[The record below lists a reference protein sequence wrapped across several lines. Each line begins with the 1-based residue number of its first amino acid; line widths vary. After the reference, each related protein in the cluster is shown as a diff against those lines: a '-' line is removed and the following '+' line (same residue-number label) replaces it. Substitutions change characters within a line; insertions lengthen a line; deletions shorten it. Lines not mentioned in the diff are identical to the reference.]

1 MNPIPLEARLAAAVV
16 FGLVVGAIV
25 NLAVYA
31 LAWESLPLSP
41 WQQGP
46 AGQSRTWP
54 QRVPLVG
61 WLRRGHETAELGPR
75 FWLRPLLVELCCALG
90 VPALYWWEVSQLAL
104 LPAPLAQLGMQ
115 PEWVAPVQAQ
125 FAVHVLLLM
134 LMLAASLIDIDEKN
148 IPDGI
153 TVPGTLA
160 LLGAA
165 ALAPRAL
172 LPVFTVPSTAAGAA
186 PLLPRMEFLTLA
198 SPGDWPAALAAP
210 RDGRILALALG
221 LYLAWCAA
229 LLPRVWRSSRGVGFA
244 LKLAAAHI
252 RRDPF
257 SKIVALL
264 AVIGAAAIGACWQV
278 DGPAWRGLL
287 TALVGMAATAGL
299 VWLVRVLGG
308 LMLGKEAMGF
318 GDVTLMGMIGAYV
331 GWQMGLVIFFLA
343 PFCGL
348 TLGVAQWVL
357 RREPEIPYGPFLCL
371 AATAVMLF
379 WPRVWQATELYFAI
393 GWLVPAVLLV
403 CLAGLVA
410 LLAMW
415 RVAAGWLGR
424 GRSEE

>member
-1 MNPIPLEARLAAAVV
+1 MNEIPLGAKLAATAV

-41 WQQGP
+41 WQHATTGRP
-46 AGQSRTWP
+46 RAWSERL
-54 QRVPLVG
+54 PLFG
-61 WLRRGHETAELGPR
+61 WLRRGHEAAELGPR
-75 FWLRPLLVELCCALG
+75 FWVRPLVVELGCAVG
-90 VPALYWWEVSQLAL
+90 VPALYWWEVARLAL
-104 LPAPLAQLGMQ
+104 LPAPLAQLGMM

-153 TVPGTLA
+153 TVPGTLV
-160 LLGAA
+160 LLAAA
-165 ALAPRAL
+165 ALAPHAL
-172 LPVFTVPSTAAGAA
+172 LPVFTIAPGAPGA
-186 PLLPRMEFLTLA
+186 PPALPRMEFLSLA
-198 SPGDWPAALAAP
+198 APHAWPQALAQP
-210 RDGRILALALG
+210 RDGRVLALALG

-229 LLPRVWRSSRGVGFA
+229 LLPRVWRPRRGRLFA
-244 LKLAAAHI
+244 LRMAAAYV

-257 SKIVALL
+257 SKTVAGL
-264 AVIGAAAIGACWQV
+264 AVLGSAAIFACWQA
-278 DGPAWRGLL
+278 DGDSWRGLV
-287 TALVGMAATAGL
+287 TALVGMAVAGGL

-331 GWQMGLVIFFLA
+331 GWQMGLVVFFLA
-343 PFCGL
+343 PFFGL
-348 TLGVAQWVL
+348 ALGVAQWVL

-371 AATAVMLF
+371 ATTAVVLF
-379 WPRVWQATELYFAI
+379 WPRVWQATEVYFAV
-393 GWLVPAVLLV
+393 GWLIPAVLLV

-410 LLAMW
+410 LLAAW
-415 RVAAGWLGR
+415 RLAAGWLELG
-424 GRSEE
+424 GEE